1 MSREFVLA
9 TERGQGA
16 RPDARRDHRLSH
28 ATSAPPPDH
37 PQAPGDI
44 APLGWKR
51 YDDPVEKEAKL
62 TSASAPSSPLVG
74 SPSRPPPACA
84 ECTDRWSRRPSCQT
98 ALALS
103 VASPRSRARH
113 RELHPP
119 CPMSSCRAAL
129 RGARRK
135 KEAPS
140 RAALPPRTADSLCT
154 ARQLTLVVG
163 RVCLSLALVSWG
175 GGGGDPHR
183 TSGDLLAMMMMTDLQ
198 ELKNGRLAMMA
209 IMGELVQQKIWGV
222 PMIAD
227 MMKGHFTPL

>member
-9 TERGQGA
+9 TERGRGRRRRVSRGA

-28 ATSAPPPDH
+28 AISAPPSGS

-62 TSASAPSSPLVG
+62 TSASAPSFPLVV
-74 SPSRPPPACA
+74 SPSRPPPAFA

-129 RGARRK
+129 RGGRRK

-140 RAALPPRTADSLCT
+140 RAALSAESARPSHRARPTLSARRDSSPSWSD
-154 ARQLTLVVG
+154 
-163 RVCLSLALVSWG
+163 VCVSLLRSSRGAG
-175 GGGGDPHR
+175 GAVTPTGP
-183 TSGDLLAMMMMTDLQ
+183 LATFW
-198 ELKNGRLAMMA
+198 R
-209 IMGELVQQKIWGV
+209 
-222 PMIAD
+222 
-227 MMKGHFTPL
+227 

>member
-9 TERGQGA
+9 TERGRGRRRRVSRGA

-28 ATSAPPPDH
+28 AISAPPSGS

-62 TSASAPSSPLVG
+62 TSASAPSFPLVV

-129 RGARRK
+129 RGGRRK
-135 KEAPS
+135 KEAPL
-140 RAALPPRTADSLCT
+140 RAALSAESARPSHRARPTLSARRDSSPSWSD
-154 ARQLTLVVG
+154 
-163 RVCLSLALVSWG
+163 VCVSLLRSSRGAG
-175 GGGGDPHR
+175 GAVTPTGP
-183 TSGDLLAMMMMTDLQ
+183 LATFW
-198 ELKNGRLAMMA
+198 R
-209 IMGELVQQKIWGV
+209 
-222 PMIAD
+222 
-227 MMKGHFTPL
+227 